1 MREEEFFQR
10 IDSVAKMLNVK
21 EATIRKYQLEIERDH
36 GYRFKRS
43 TKNHL
48 LFSDYDIDMFR
59 RIMYLKSESDMTVSQ
74 AIADVMKSV
83 DIIRETPPKQSS
95 STQGEQ
101 EGELQVEL
109 NANKEFFE
117 MVAQLKEFIVEL
129 KESNAKKDEQI
140 TLLLEEKSKESKL
153 LEQKLNQRDENLM
166 SLMRDMQEVKKQLAT
181 SNEPKGF
188 LARLF
193 GK

>member
-1 MREEEFFQR
+1 MREEAFFQK
-10 IDSVAKMLNVK
+10 IDNVAKMLNVK
-21 EATIRKYQLEIERDH
+21 EATIRKYQLEIEREH

-74 AIADVMKSV
+74 AIADVMKTV
-83 DIIRETPPKQSS
+83 DIIRETPPNTAS
-95 STQGEQ
+95 STKGEQ

-153 LEQKLNQRDENLM
+153 LEDKLNQRDENLM
-166 SLMRDMQEVKKQLAT
+166 SLMRDMQEVKKQLAA

-188 LARLF
+188 FAKLF